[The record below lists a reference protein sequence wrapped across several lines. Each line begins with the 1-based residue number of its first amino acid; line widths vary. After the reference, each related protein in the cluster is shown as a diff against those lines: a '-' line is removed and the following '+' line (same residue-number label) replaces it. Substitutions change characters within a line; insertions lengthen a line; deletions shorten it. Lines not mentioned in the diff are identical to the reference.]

1 MAAAI
6 TSCATYNKKILYE
19 GFNGQ
24 CLIVYIS
31 EFLPEEKQDTPE
43 QISSHLTEKLN
54 QRAFLILA
62 CYVSINIDRT
72 KVSASNDRLLNDMI
86 NSILSKGHIVEYS
99 FNEKGYCEA
108 YGEYEI
114 SAFYQLI
121 DKINNQ

>member
-99 FNEKGYCEA
+99 FNGRGYCEA
-108 YGEYEI
+108 YGEYEV

-121 DKINNQ
+121 NKINNQ